1 MRMRVWVLNNLGL
14 KLLSVILAVL
24 LWAVVL
30 GEQKVEVT
38 VSIPLEIKDLPRN
51 MVLVNEPTDT
61 LHVRLRGPRT
71 LVMTLGPR
79 EVGFGGLPKTFVEGE
94 NLVPIQPG
102 AVRVPRGIQ
111 VVEVNPTRLRVVLD
125 AIVERE
131 IEVSPRVEGSP
142 ASGFVVKRV
151 TSSPARIRMTGP
163 KTELR
168 RLARVYTLPIN
179 LEGHSTSFTTRAML
193 EPPGRQIRTVEET
206 PIIVGVEIAS
216 RKS

>member
-1 MRMRVWVLNNLGL
+1 MRAWVLNNLGL
-14 KLLSVILAVL
+14 KLLSVVLAIL

-51 MVLVNEPTDT
+51 LVLVNEPTDT

-71 LVMTLGPR
+71 LVTTLGPR
-79 EVGFGGLPKTFVEGE
+79 EVAFAGLPKTFVEGE
-94 NLVPIQPG
+94 NLVPIRTE

-111 VVEVNPTRLRVVLD
+111 VVEVNPNRLRVVLD
-125 AIVERE
+125 SIMERE
-131 IEVSPRVEGSP
+131 IEVSPRVEGTP
-142 ASGFVVKRV
+142 ARGFVVKRV
-151 TSSPARIRMTGP
+151 TTSPARVRMTGP
-163 KTELR
+163 RTELR

-179 LEGHSTSFTTRAML
+179 CEGQSASFTIRAML

>member
-1 MRMRVWVLNNLGL
+1 MTRAWMLNNLGL

-38 VSIPLEIKDLPRN
+38 ISIPLELKDLPRN

-61 LHVRLRGPRT
+61 LHVRLRGPGT
-71 LVMTLGPR
+71 LVTTLGPR
-79 EVGFGGLPKTFVEGE
+79 EVAFAGLPKTFAEGE

-102 AVRVPRGIQ
+102 SVRVPRGIQ
-111 VVEVNPTRLRVVLD
+111 VMEVNPTRLRVVLD

-131 IEVSPRVEGSP
+131 IEVSPRVEGTP
-142 ASGFVVKRV
+142 ARGFVVKRV

-168 RLARVYTLPIN
+168 RLSRVYTLPIN
-179 LEGHSTSFTTRAML
+179 LEGHRASFTTRAML